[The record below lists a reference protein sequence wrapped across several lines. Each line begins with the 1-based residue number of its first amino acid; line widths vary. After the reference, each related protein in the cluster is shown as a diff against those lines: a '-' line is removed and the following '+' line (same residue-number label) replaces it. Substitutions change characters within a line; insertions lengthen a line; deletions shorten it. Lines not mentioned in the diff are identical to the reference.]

1 VFASLVS
8 GGRVLVLSIMPPPFS
23 KPRTHGFMIT
33 VDDRESLVLV
43 NTPEKR
49 SVLDSVS
56 QLKTAEDRKEFLEV
70 YFEIPLNKSIEQ
82 VILAS
87 QPP

>member
-1 VFASLVS
+1 MFASLVS
-8 GGRVLVLSIMPPPFS
+8 GGTVLVLSIMPPPFS
-23 KPRTHGFMIT
+23 KPRTDGFMIT
-33 VDDRESLVLV
+33 VDDPESLVLV

-56 QLKTAEDRKEFLEV
+56 QLKTAEDRREFLEV